1 MSPYAVP
8 YNPVNLPAGYN
19 WNVQPAQEENS
30 NTAGKVLGASAVL
43 ATIAAG
49 VGIAVDADVM
59 LDVFRSA
66 ENIRTDAIAELA
78 DIGKGADIF
87 KNLDDFIHESA
98 DNILRIAENEGIL
111 PNAIQDH
118 IQAMESIAEE
128 IDNDEVKALYEKV
141 LDQYKAGPLE
151 AVKVA
156 EGTDAIENALKAL
169 VESKEAQALNVI
181 GDAQHA
187 HVVADNASWLDDAP
201 VDLDPLE
208 ANVKDIL
215 SGAKEGVEAGGAETA
230 TETAPTAAEI
240 AGQLINDTRG
250 LLDVSVEEIMGDPH
264 AFAENITELRSHVF
278 EMLSKNLSLSDL
290 QGSVDELSGKL
301 DDISNVFFNNPDL
314 KPLVDNIT
322 ALQAELA
329 NVADGN
335 LDAVEALNDPDGPAR
350 KLPELIEH
358 AKTTHVGKVYMQ
370 ELSLLRDFGYSPAP

>member
-201 VDLDPLE
+201 VDLDRLE